1 MTLNFENNN
10 NKQGETRSDAVSR
23 KATTEQPFP
32 SDEQNNPE
40 NIEME
45 ITDEMLEFFAQSMQH
60 KKEQSMQ

>member
-1 MTLNFENNN
+1 M
-10 NKQGETRSDAVSR
+10 Q
-23 KATTEQPFP
+23 

-60 KKEQSMQ
+60 KKEQSMQYNILSQHQCIFLI